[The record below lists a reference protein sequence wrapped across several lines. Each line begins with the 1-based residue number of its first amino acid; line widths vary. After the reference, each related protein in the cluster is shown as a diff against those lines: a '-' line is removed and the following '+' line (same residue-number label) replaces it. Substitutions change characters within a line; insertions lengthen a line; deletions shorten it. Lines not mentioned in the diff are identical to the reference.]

1 MNKKLNILI
10 AIDSFKGSLTSLE
23 AASAI
28 ERGIKKVDEN
38 IIVEKVPLADGGEG
52 TVESIVS
59 YANGSYV
66 NLQVKDPLIRDVIAK
81 YGLVNNGET
90 AVIEMASASG
100 IGMLAEDERN
110 PLIATTYGTG
120 QLIQDA
126 LEKGCENFLIGIG
139 GSATNDGGV
148 GMAMALGAKFLDS
161 EGKNIG
167 HEPRNFHNIN
177 SIDFS
182 QMDTRIK
189 DVKISVLCDVNNPL
203 IGENGA
209 SHVYGP
215 QKGADRKMVELLDN
229 NLKHLADIAEK
240 ELGAS
245 FRNIPG
251 TGAAGGLGFG
261 LVAFLGARL
270 LGGINFL
277 VDFVNLEKKIIESD
291 IVITG
296 EGKVDFQT
304 KFNKLPVG
312 IARLAHKHNKKTVC
326 IAGKIDEGA
335 REMKGNQFD
344 EIFSIME
351 EGIEEEDAIKNAA
364 DYLQKIVFN
373 KMKNLFVE

>member
-28 ERGIKKVDEN
+28 ERGIKKIDEN

-59 YANGSYV
+59 YANGSYFD
-66 NLQVKDPLIRDVIAK
+66 LQVKDPLMRDVVEK
-81 YGLVNNGET
+81 YGLVNDGET

-126 LEKGCENFLIGIG
+126 LKKGCENFLIGIG

-167 HEPRNFHNIN
+167 HEPQNFHNIN

-182 QMDTRIK
+182 QMDSMIK
-189 DVKISVLCDVNNPL
+189 DAKISVLCDVNNPL

-312 IARLAHKHNKKTVC
+312 IARLADKHNKKTVC

-335 REMKGNQFD
+335 RKMKGNQFD

-351 EGIEEEDAIKNAA
+351 EGIKEEDAIKNAA
-364 DYLQKIVFN
+364 DFLEKIVFI